1 MEQSYVNEVIGNT
14 SEFCDI
20 FNNYEDKLKELGEKC
35 DSISKE
41 VENYNS
47 SVATNGNASEQSY
60 DALDD
65 DRKYHDEN
73 GEVIPYGLLSETQ
86 KRGLAKDA
94 MFVADREIELKDM
107 MAEASYEMHQSAH
120 KFLKDLQDKLVD
132 IRRSNSRLSALNLQY
147 VADMARNQNVIDDCL
162 YQATKVTTVDEK
174 RDIANRR
181 IQALK
186 DNRKTEL
193 TFRINTALINATNL
207 IQSTFNQV
215 IISMEDN
222 IKNEF
227 ENVDTIS
234 AGLMEDKI
242 DILSDLSKLMASFTK
257 LKNEYQ
263 TEKELINSIN
273 EKCKAMKKATEDK
286 DIKKFANCVMKT
298 TKEFSNLIEDVQ
310 KYNDEQK
317 VANDGPENNGPEND
331 GPEND
336 GPENNGPENNGPEN
350 DGPENNG
357 PENNE
362 PENDGPE
369 NNGPENNGPENNGPE
384 NNGPENNGPENDG
397 PENDGPENNGPENDG
412 PENNGP
418 ENDGPEN
425 DEPEDVVRQNQDV
438 EYKVNRRR
446 QADAAKRN
454 LAMAALGVGLVA
466 ANGLG
471 FGVIAGPVLSGGIL
485 AVAGLGIAS
494 GGMTIWK
501 QKAATRK
508 LKKIAR
514 EMQEEGLNIQLGEFD
529 YDKGIVE
536 FMLETEDGQ
545 KIPLRDADQDP
556 RLIQAL
562 QDKLNK
568 SFRNEQRG
576 LGSNANTKFEID
588 MQDMP
593 KVTINNLE
601 AAYAP
606 IGGIRAIKDYALSEA
621 FSWDTSSSLIA
632 KIKDSKFVK
641 NLRDREEHPVDEAEL
656 EDIIDEPIVVEGEE
670 LAEEEVTPEVE
681 EEVTPEVEE
690 EIIDEEPVVETP
702 EETPEQEAPIVETP
716 EETPE
721 QEEQVVETP
730 EVQNAAF
737 ESGQEDEED
746 LFAELED
753 PSANM
758 DLDDEELAALL
769 ADLGNADNL
778 EQGADEIAR
787 AAEEEAPSRRL

>member
-162 YQATKVTTVDEK
+162 YQATKVTTADEK
-174 RDIANRR
+174 REIANRR

-193 TFRINTALINATNL
+193 TFRINTALIDATNL

-336 GPENNGPENNGPEN
+336 GPEN
-350 DGPENNG
+350 
-357 PENNE
+357 
-362 PENDGPE
+362 DGPE
-369 NNGPENNGPENNGPE
+369 NNGPENNGPENNGPENDEPENDGPE

-397 PENDGPENNGPENDG
+397 PENDGPENNGPEN
-412 PENNGP
+412 NGP
-418 ENDGPEN
+418 ENDGPENDGLEN

-494 GGMTIWK
+494 GGMTVWK
-501 QKAATRK
+501 RAAATRK
-508 LKKIAR
+508 LKSIAR
-514 EMQEEGLNIQLGEFD
+514 KMRKEGLNIHLGEFD
-529 YDKGIVE
+529 YEKGTVE
-536 FMLETEDGQ
+536 FMLRTEDGQ
-545 KIPLRDADQDP
+545 DIPLRDADQDP
-556 RLIQAL
+556 RLIDAL
-562 QDKLNK
+562 QDRLNK
-568 SFRNEQRG
+568 SFRNNQRG
-576 LGSNANTKFEID
+576 LKENASSKFEID
-588 MQDMP
+588 MKDMP

-606 IGGIRAIKDYALSEA
+606 IGGIRSFKDDVLGEA
-621 FSWDTSSSLIA
+621 FSWDTHSSLIA

-702 EETPEQEAPIVETP
+702 EQEAPIV
-716 EETPE
+716 ETPE

-769 ADLGNADNL
+769 EDLGNADNL

-787 AAEEEAPSRRL
+787 AVEEEAPSRRL